1 MIVASLGY
9 AQQQAQDTGE
19 QLKKINAQSTPNNTT
34 DDTEKKEAN
43 QKDTKEKKEEDK
55 KDTKEPEPSPA
66 PYPAMSAGLAANP
79 HPAVFDAGPLC
90 KLTVTGVFSGGGFW
104 QTHPAKDFWGHKN
117 ASSYGDITNVFVILN
132 KTEGKFQF
140 FILAGAYSVPALG
153 VPYVKSSKFDR
164 KTFGFVPQGFA
175 KLEFSKSVNLLVGAL
190 PTLIGNEY
198 TFTFENLNIQRGLLW
213 NQENDVTKGIQL
225 NITKDPWTVSL
236 SWNDGFYTDQ
246 YTSASALITYT
257 FENKDTLSAVAMGNY
272 FGKVR
277 HDSFVAPVAFAN
289 SQIYNLI
296 YTRTRGPWLFSPYIQ
311 FTTVPRVHRWT
322 PSGSTVGAALL
333 TRYSFNDE
341 LSCSTRFEYISST
354 GRALLLYGRGS
365 NAYSITL
372 TPTYQK
378 GIFFCRVEGAYVG
391 ITSGKK
397 GLMFG
402 HHGKKN
408 NQTRLWGELGVIF

>member
-1 MIVASLGY
+1 MIFAQLSY
-9 AQQQAQDTGE
+9 AENTQTKPEQQNPKAQE
-19 QLKKINAQSTPNNTT
+19 TPKNT
-34 DDTEKKEAN
+34 D
-43 QKDTKEKKEEDK
+43 KDKEKKEEDK
-55 KDTKEPEPSPA
+55 KETKEPEPSPA

-79 HPAVFDAGPLC
+79 HPAVFDAGPFC
-90 KLTVTGVFSGGGFW
+90 KLTVTGVLSGGAFW
-104 QTHPAKDFWGHKN
+104 QTHPAKDFWGHEN
-117 ASSYGDITNVFVILN
+117 ATAYGDITNALVILN

-140 FILAGAYSVPALG
+140 YIQAGAYSVPAIG

-175 KLEFSKSVNLLVGAL
+175 KLELSKSVNLLVGAL

-225 NITKDPWTVSL
+225 NITKDSWAISL

-257 FENKDTLSAVAMGNY
+257 FQNKDTLSVVAMGNY

-296 YTRTRGPWLFSPYIQ
+296 YTRTRGPWIISPYIQ
-311 FTTVPRVHRWT
+311 YTHVPRVHGWT
-322 PSGSTVGAALL
+322 PSGSTIGAALL

-341 LSCSTRFEYISST
+341 YSCSGRLEYISSN
-354 GRALLLYGRGS
+354 GRANVLYGEGS
-365 NAYSITL
+365 NAWSITL

-378 GIFFCRVEGAYVG
+378 GIFFCRLEGAFVG

-402 HHGKKN
+402 HHGRKN